1 MPFLKI
7 NKGNNMA
14 NNESKKVALLYILHI
29 LEKYSDEE
37 HPLTQEDIAKKLY
50 KGWGI
55 DLDRRAIRRNL
66 DVLIEAGREIE
77 EIPHKGVY
85 LNERIFENSELR
97 LLIDSVLFSKNISP
111 KAAEDLVEKL
121 KSLGSEHFGKTLKF
135 VHNVRSISRVQSPE
149 MFMNIDLLSDA
160 ITNESQVSFVYNEYR
175 LDKSLRPVWRKA
187 CVVNPYQLI
196 STNNSYY
203 LVGNMEGYDNLRNF
217 RLDKITNIKILRSVR
232 KSIRETKEGRIDLA
246 SYIDE
251 HPYMSQG
258 AVTSVKIKIE
268 KDKIDRIIASFGNN
282 YRVDKEGARKA
293 EVSFTANEEDIIQ
306 WSLLHCRY
314 AEILAPA
321 FLREKIRT
329 IVDKVQA
336 VYTPQDEGK
345 EFALLLQNAERKRR
359 LKLCNKNVKGKMDF
373 SSLAKVRS
381 VDIRNTDLDDV
392 SFLKDYTELRE
403 VQLRINPISDLSC
416 FAGGMFESLDLRGLP
431 LKSIEFLKGS
441 RIGELSLYGISVHD
455 YSPLYQM
462 EVLNE
467 LFIDDAIAQKID
479 LDALLEKYPNIE
491 ISVNSYLGYESF
503 LPERELKTVNAFRY
517 PLNLLVDIFGR
528 HVGDEYLE
536 EWYTEQE
543 FEQMKAI
550 FDELI
555 KEKFT
560 EQEQNILKRWY
571 EDGESIIEIAEKEE
585 ISRMATLDQI
595 RGLTC
600 KCRHQSFS
608 KKVQHFV
615 KSLPNAE
622 EKEWRI

>member
-1 MPFLKI
+1 
-7 NKGNNMA
+7 MA
-14 NNESKKVALLYILHI
+14 NMESKKVALLYILHI

-37 HPLTQEDIAKKLY
+37 HPLTQDDIAKRLY

-55 DLDRRAIRRNL
+55 DLDRRAVRRNL
-66 DVLIEAGREIE
+66 DVLIESGREVE
-77 EIPHKGVY
+77 EIPRKGVY
-85 LNERIFENSELR
+85 LNERIFETSELR
-97 LLIDSVLFSKNISP
+97 LLIDSVLFSKNISA
-111 KAAEDLVEKL
+111 KYAEDLVEKL
-121 KSLGSEHFGKTLKF
+121 KSLGSEHFGKTLKS
-135 VHNVRSISRVQSPE
+135 VHNVRSISRTQSPE
-149 MFMNIDLLSDA
+149 MFMTIDLLSDA
-160 ITNESQVSFVYNEYR
+160 IANESQVSFVYNEYR
-175 LDKSLRPVWRKA
+175 LDKSLRPIWRKA

-217 RLDKITNIKILRSVR
+217 RLDKITNIKVLHSAR
-232 KSIRETKEGRIDLA
+232 KSIRATKEGRIDLA
-246 SYIDE
+246 AYVDA

-258 AVTSVKIKIE
+258 GVTMVKIKIE
-268 KDKIDRIIASFGNN
+268 KDKIDSVIESFGNN
-282 YRVDKEGARKA
+282 YRVEKEGARKA

-306 WSLLHCRY
+306 WALLHCRY
-314 AEILAPA
+314 AEILAPSY
-321 FLREKIRT
+321 LREKLRA

-359 LKLCNKNVKGKMDF
+359 LKLYNKSVKGKMDF

-416 FAGGMFESLDLRGLP
+416 LEGCTLDVLDLRGLP

-441 RIGELSLYGISVHD
+441 RIRALSLYGISVHD
-455 YSPLYQM
+455 YSPLYQV
-462 EVLNE
+462 ETLNE
-467 LFIDDAIAQKID
+467 LFIDDEIAQKID
-479 LDALLEKYPNIE
+479 LEAILEKYPNIE
-491 ISVNSYLGYESF
+491 ISVNSYLGYEYFS
-503 LPERELKTVNAFRY
+503 PKQDLKTINEFRY

-528 HVGDEYLE
+528 RVGDETLE

-543 FEQMKAI
+543 FEQMKAA

-571 EDGESIIEIAEKEE
+571 EDGESIIEIATKEGL
-585 ISRMATLDQI
+585 SRMATLDQI

-600 KCRHQSFS
+600 KCRHPSFS
-608 KKVQHFV
+608 KKVRCFV
-615 KSLPNAE
+615 KSLPNGE
-622 EKEWRI
+622 GE